1 MDFND
6 FEPERNSDNEFG
18 GFSRGYGSYSAPR
31 WDDFT
36 LDDEIAAKKRFS
48 RIFLS
53 LFIYQVITFVLVNA
67 AAVVVELF
75 WGDGISEAMNYT
87 ILLISNAIAGYA
99 IAFPVLYII
108 QRPIRKTERAKTN
121 ISFGSFMLIFLVA
134 QAFMY
139 FGNIIGQVLNDSIG
153 MVTGVTPDNSIDD
166 IITHTPMYVIIPIVV
181 VIGPIFEELIFRKLL
196 IDKIGI
202 YGDKLAIIVSAI
214 AFGLFHG
221 NLYQFFYATFLGLVL
236 GYIYTRSGNILYP
249 ILLHMLINFFGSAV
263 PMFFYDELMAYEELA
278 LSFSAGGDVSE
289 LINPELM
296 NAETLKVLMIGGLYT
311 MISLGMTVA
320 GIVIFFA
327 CRKRIFI
334 SDRCEVLIPKRRV
347 WGVVVGNVGAIL
359 FLVICGVFIGS
370 EIVMPT
376 LENLLEGGGNVTPDI
391 GGGTPDTDVPS
402 DGGASDIWRHILPW
416 RR

>member
-6 FEPERNSDNEFG
+6 FEPRRDSDNEFG

-67 AAVVVELF
+67 AAIVVGLF
-75 WGDGISEAMNYT
+75 GGESLSEPLSYT
-87 ILLISNAIAGYA
+87 IRLISNAIAGYA

-108 QRPIRKTERAKTN
+108 QRPIRKTERAKTS
-121 ISFGSFMLIFLVA
+121 ISFGTFMLIFLVS

-139 FGNIIGQVLNDSIG
+139 FGNLIGQAINGTIG
-153 MVTGVTPDNSIDD
+153 TITGATPDNSIYD
-166 IITHTPMYVIIPIVV
+166 IITHAPMYVIIPIVV

-196 IDKIGI
+196 IDKMGI

-221 NLYQFFYATFLGLVL
+221 NLYQFFYATFIGLVL
-236 GYIYTRSGNILYP
+236 GYLYTRSGNILYP
-249 ILLHMLINFFGSAV
+249 ILLHMLINFGSTV

-296 NAETLKVLMIGGLYT
+296 NAETLKILLIGGLYT
-311 MISLGMTVA
+311 TISLGMTVA
-320 GIVIFFA
+320 GIIIFFT

-370 EIVMPT
+370 EIVMPSIKD
-376 LENLLEGGGNVTPDI
+376 LLEGGGNVTPDV

-402 DGGASDIWRHILPW
+402 DGGGSHIWHFIRFW